1 MKIYPQ
7 KNGAYTKQ
15 ELRDLAALL
24 LKGGYSVR
32 ISKRKV
38 NEKPVEMVEFIG
50 DGERFEE

>member
-1 MKIYPQ
+1 MRIYPQ

-24 LKGGYSVR
+24 LKGGYTVR

-38 NEKPVEMVEFIG
+38 NDKPVEMVEFIG

>member
-1 MKIYPQ
+1 MRIYPQ

-24 LKGGYSVR
+24 LKGGYTVR

-50 DGERFEE
+50 DCERFEE